1 MKNSRLI
8 LKRVFLC
15 SVIFS
20 LIISVCSFGKERKV
34 LYAILT
40 LKDSTVVKG
49 YLRSS
54 SLTDRDLSVKISPEI
69 DGKSEKYKI
78 SNIEKMEIKSENGDS
93 LRGVWRPMFV
103 NNGVGRD
110 KGYIAENPVMLL
122 SIYQGKNVDGYV
134 GMIWCLVDPLSGYW
148 KALPCFYYQLPGMD
162 YANCFLVMKGTFFYR
177 RHKKSLMKE
186 FADYPAL
193 VNMLR
198 NDTLQ
203 IKDILESP
211 VIVIRELD
219 KIISASM
226 AVE

>member
-20 LIISVCSFGKERKV
+20 LISVCSFGKERKV
-34 LYAILT
+34 LYVILT
-40 LKDSTVVKG
+40 LKDSTVVEG

-54 SLTDRDLSVKISPEI
+54 SLTDRDFSVKISSDIE
-69 DGKSEKYKI
+69 GKSEKYKI
-78 SNIEKMEIKSENGDS
+78 RNIEKMEIKSENGDS
-93 LRGVWRPMFV
+93 ISGVWKPMFV
-103 NNGVGRD
+103 NNGVGRY

-122 SIYQGKNVDGYV
+122 SIYQGKNVNGYV

-148 KALPCFYYQLPGMD
+148 KVLPCFYYQLPDMD
-162 YANCFLVMKGTFFYR
+162 YAKCFLIMKGTLFYK
-177 RHKKSLMKE
+177 RHKKSLMRE
-186 FADYPAL
+186 FADYPTL

-203 IKDILESP
+203 IKEILKSP
-211 VIVIRELD
+211 MIVIRELD

-226 AVE
+226 AAE